1 VKKKKPKFYSFKA
14 LKDKAELYI
23 YGEIVSD
30 KWYESDV
37 TATDFKA
44 ELAKCKGKD
53 LDIYINSPGGSVW
66 EAQAIVSM
74 LQRHD
79 GVKTAYIDGIAAS
92 AASFIALSCDKVFI
106 PSNAYLMIH
115 KAWGMSWGNADELRK
130 QAEMLD
136 KVDEGILAIYMTKAK
151 VSEEEMKKLVADES
165 WFTGA
170 EAIEVFDIEAVEEK
184 NVAAFINQEILA
196 KYMKTPE
203 DLKKLED
210 TADAEQIET
219 PNPNEKIMQELQ
231 GFLELQ

>member
-1 VKKKKPKFYSFKA
+1 MKKKFYSFKA

-30 KWYESDV
+30 KWYDDEVS
-37 TATDFKA
+37 ATDFKN
-44 ELAKCKGKD
+44 ELAQHKGKD

-79 GVKTAYIDGIAAS
+79 GVKTAYIDGLAAS
-92 AASFIALSCDKVFI
+92 AASFIALACDKVYI
-106 PSNAYLMIH
+106 PKNAYLMIH

-170 EAIEVFDIEAVEEK
+170 EAIEVFEIDAVEEK
-184 NVAAFINQEILA
+184 NVAAFINQEILS
-196 KYMKTPE
+196 KYDKTPE

-210 TADAEQIET
+210 TADTEPIEK
-219 PNPNEKIMQELQ
+219 PNPNDKVIQELTA
-231 GFLELQ
+231 FLDMQ